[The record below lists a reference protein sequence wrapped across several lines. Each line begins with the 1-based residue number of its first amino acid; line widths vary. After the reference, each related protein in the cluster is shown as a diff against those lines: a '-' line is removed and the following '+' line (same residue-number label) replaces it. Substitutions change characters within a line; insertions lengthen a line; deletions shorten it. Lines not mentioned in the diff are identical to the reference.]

1 MNLSFL
7 RKKEFLWLVCFGILF
22 VILHIPGVSQP
33 YHQDEYKWPM
43 IVNPTLTE
51 PGGIPHP
58 PIGEFLYRQA
68 GFLVGYD
75 NFRIVPFVFG
85 FLNLFLLF
93 YLSKTIFNSKTALW
107 ITGLF
112 TISFYSLLASLM
124 VDTDGA
130 IIPFFLLLSSIAYY
144 KIRIQNFSLSKQ
156 NYKWLAL
163 LVVSVVCGFLV
174 KVGFFLAPA
183 SLALDFL
190 MQKRVFSDKKLL
202 LKYLLYGLGVAV
214 FFVAILFLAKT
225 IFPFF
230 DLSKAINYW
239 EHFANFS
246 NRGWGQT
253 FIQFIK
259 ALFYLSPLLVITPF
273 IADKEILKDT
283 RPFVLFVALGLIFYI
298 LLFDFSI
305 GALDRYFQFLIIP
318 LCIISGAVLSKYIEY
333 KKDCRLI
340 CPIIISVAI
349 FLLQFLYHFVPS
361 LHPKSEWINR
371 VMSLKWNFL
380 YPFSGGSGPLG
391 FYISFAFI
399 GLFWISSLVLFLA
412 FLKNRNLKGFVL
424 LGLLVF
430 GLFYNTVFI
439 QEYLFGKINGYAPA
453 LVRDATEFIKNNPDI
468 KKVVVYNDNGGDEI
482 RKTGKYEKRLYTS
495 PQFDVKQKIE
505 TINNFSG
512 HYLEIDIP
520 PIDPKSVYRE
530 YLDSCVL
537 VFDKNDK
544 KIYARIYDCR
554 SVEDIKF

>member
-1 MNLSFL
+1 
-7 RKKEFLWLVCFGILF
+7 
-22 VILHIPGVSQP
+22 
-33 YHQDEYKWPM
+33 M
-43 IVNPTLTE
+43 IVNPALTE

-68 GFLVGYD
+68 GFLIGYD

-85 FLNLFLLF
+85 LLNLFLLF
-93 YLSKTIFNSKTALW
+93 YLSKIIFNSKTALW

-130 IIPFFLLLSSIAYY
+130 IMPFFLLLSSIAYY

-156 NYKWLAL
+156 SYKWLVL
-163 LVVSVVCGFLV
+163 LLISVVCGFLV
-174 KVGFFLAPA
+174 KVSFFLVPT

-190 MQKRVFSDKKLL
+190 IQKRVFSNNKLL
-202 LKYLLYGLGVAV
+202 LKYLLYGLGVVV
-214 FFVAILFLAKT
+214 FFAVILFLAKT

-230 DLSKAINYW
+230 DLSKAIKYW

-253 FIQFIK
+253 SIQFIK

-273 IADKEILKDT
+273 VADKEILKDT

-305 GALDRYFQFLIIP
+305 GALDRYFQFLIVP

-333 KKDCRLI
+333 KKDYRLI

-371 VMSLKWNFL
+371 IMSLKWNFL

-399 GLFWISSLVLFLA
+399 GLFWVSSFILFLA

-430 GLFYNTVFI
+430 GLFYNIVFI

-495 PQFDVKQKIE
+495 PQFDVKQKVE

-544 KIYARIYDCR
+544 KIYARVYDCR
-554 SVEDIKF
+554 GLSIEYER